1 MMNSKIITGFLV
13 WIVILFS
20 CNSPLQNKQERAQHD
35 SANAA
40 PEGNAPEDKRNVAKD
55 TVYEGYHIR
64 VRTEGTNN
72 IRNLVLIVT
81 DKKDTTRQDSVVERD
96 IKGTLKDLMIADLD
110 KDGRPE
116 VYCSTLS
123 EGSGHYGKIYAYNLG
138 NKITGINTDAID
150 TMELPSYRGEDTFY
164 IKGDRLVRSFPVYK
178 PNDPEALTSNTKGM
192 LLYYPKRLQ
201 DTLRMVQEP

>member
-1 MMNSKIITGFLV
+1 M
-13 WIVILFS
+13 
-20 CNSPLQNKQERAQHD
+20 HD

-40 PEGNAPEDKRNVAKD
+40 PEGNAPEEQKTAAKD

-64 VRTEGTNN
+64 VRTEGTTN

-81 DKKDTTRQDSVVERD
+81 DKKDSTRQDSIMERD
-96 IKGTLKDLMIADLD
+96 IKGTLKDLMVADLD
-110 KDGRPE
+110 KDGKPE
-116 VYCSTLS
+116 IYCSTLS
-123 EGSGHYGKIYAYNLG
+123 GGSGHYGKIYAYNLG
-138 NKITGINTDAID
+138 NKITSINTDAID

-178 PNDPEALTSNTKGM
+178 PDDQEARTANIKGM

-201 DTLRMVQEP
+201 DTLRMVQQPEK